1 MSATITRISWV
12 IILLVIWKVLMN
24 LLSRKVSFKRGRR
37 SRGLYVPVVSIASQ
51 PTGRRPFPGIKAFKM
66 PTNLSY
72 TDRAKSYRDLAA
84 RESDSN
90 KKNEYLK
97 RAEEMENKAKQQTEL
112 NRERDANNKVNAAN
126 SAREEPSL
134 DWRGQTRNPQTIAAA
149 NVRDS
154 LIRVGKF

>member
-12 IILLVIWKVLMN
+12 IILVVIWKVLMN
-24 LLSRKVSFKRGRR
+24 RLSPEVSYFRIRFKLPSRFKN
-37 SRGLYVPVVSIASQ
+37 SRGYTAMAKRYRTMAS
-51 PTGRRPFPGIKAFKM
+51 
-66 PTNLSY
+66 
-72 TDRAKSYRDLAA
+72 

-97 RAEEMENKAKQQTEL
+97 KAEEMESKAKQQTEL

-134 DWRGQTRNPQTIAAA
+134 DWRGRTRGGGPQKRVNDAAKNA
-149 NVRDS
+149 MKAFKRA
-154 LIRVGKF
+154 RGRRRF

>member
-24 LLSRKVSFKRGRR
+24 RISPTSYFRIRFKLPARFKN
-37 SRGLYVPVVSIASQ
+37 SRGYTAMAKRYRTFAS
-51 PTGRRPFPGIKAFKM
+51 
-66 PTNLSY
+66 
-72 TDRAKSYRDLAA
+72 

-90 KKNEYLK
+90 KKNEYIK
-97 RAEEMENKAKQQTEL
+97 KAEEMENKAKQQTEL

-134 DWRGQTRNPQTIAAA
+134 DWRGRTRGGGAQQRVNDAAKNA
-149 NVRDS
+149 MKAFKRA
-154 LIRVGKF
+154 RGRRRF

>member
-24 LLSRKVSFKRGRR
+24 RIS
-37 SRGLYVPVVSIASQ
+37 
-51 PTGRRPFPGIKAFKM
+51 PTSYFRIRFKM
-66 PTNLSY
+66 PSALRFRGGFTAL
-72 TDRAKSYRDLAA
+72 AKRYRTMAS

-97 RAEEMENKAKQQTEL
+97 KAEEMENKAKQQTEL
-112 NRERDANNKVNAAN
+112 NRERDANNTINAAN

-134 DWRGQTRNPQTIAAA
+134 DWRGQTTSPQQQVKAAMKNA
-149 NVRDS
+149 MRA
-154 LIRVGKF
+154 LRAARKF

>member
-24 LLSRKVSFKRGRR
+24 RISSTSYFR
-37 SRGLYVPVVSIASQ
+37 IASIMKNALR
-51 PTGRRPFPGIKAFKM
+51 GMPGGYIAA
-66 PTNLSY
+66 
-72 TDRAKSYRDLAA
+72 AKRYRTMAS

-97 RAEEMENKAKQQTEL
+97 KAEEMENKAKQQTEL
-112 NRERDANNKVNAAN
+112 NRERDANNTINAAN

-134 DWRGQTRNPQTIAAA
+134 DWRGRTTSPQQRVNDAAKNA
-149 NVRDS
+149 MKAFR
-154 LIRVGKF
+154 RARKF